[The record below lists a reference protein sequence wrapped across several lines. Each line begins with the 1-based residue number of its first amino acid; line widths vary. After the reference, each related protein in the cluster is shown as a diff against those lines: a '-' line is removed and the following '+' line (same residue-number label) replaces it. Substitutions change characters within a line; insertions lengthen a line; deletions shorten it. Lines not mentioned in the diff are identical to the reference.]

1 MLLAIADAIPWPI
14 VFGVIFAAVV
24 MLISAAIKR
33 KK

>member
-1 MLLAIADAIPWPI
+1 MLPAMTDVIPWPI
-14 VFGVIFAAVV
+14 VFGTAIAAVV

>member
-1 MLLAIADAIPWPI
+1 MVVALSDLIPWPI
-14 VFGVIFAAVV
+14 VFGTAIAAVV